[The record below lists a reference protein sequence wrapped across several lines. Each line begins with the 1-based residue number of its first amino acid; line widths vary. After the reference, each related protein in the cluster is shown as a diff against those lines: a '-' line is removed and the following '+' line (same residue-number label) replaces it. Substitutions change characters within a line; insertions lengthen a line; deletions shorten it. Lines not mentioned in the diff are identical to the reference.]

1 MTINKPILTLSVPRS
16 TSTALERAFIQRTNC
31 VCFHEPFGEPYYYGP
46 ERLSTRYTDAQ
57 REQSGHAHTTYQ
69 NRIDE
74 IKGKAAEDPTRLVF
88 IKDMASCELNLW
100 LLWLWWLL
108 VSSDILVD
116 LVKPEM
122 MAFAGINPTVLS
134 DEQLGEFRYAFLVR
148 SPRKAITSYYRA
160 ILDNDCGDFGDFD
173 PDEAGFAELLAMV
186 HLYNDC
192 RIALIDSDDLVN
204 APEDTLRAFCTSLGI
219 PFEENMLHWKAQR
232 IGEFDK
238 WKGFHEDAQNST
250 GFKPVKRDSIELPK
264 EVEDAIQHNEPIYNE
279 LLTYAL
285 K

>member
-1 MTINKPILTLSVPRS
+1 MYICGGSADKECAGAP
-16 TSTALERAFIQRTNC
+16 QK
-31 VCFHEPFGEPYYYGP
+31 Y
-46 ERLSTRYTDAQ
+46 
-57 REQSGHAHTTYQ
+57 
-69 NRIDE
+69 
-74 IKGKAAEDPTRLVF
+74 IK
-88 IKDMASCELNLW
+88 
-100 LLWLWWLL
+100 
-108 VSSDILVD
+108 
-116 LVKPEM
+116 
-122 MAFAGINPTVLS
+122 
-134 DEQLGEFRYAFLVR
+134 
-148 SPRKAITSYYRA
+148 
-160 ILDNDCGDFGDFD
+160 
-173 PDEAGFAELLAMV
+173 

-192 RIALIDSDDLVN
+192 QIALIDSDDLVN